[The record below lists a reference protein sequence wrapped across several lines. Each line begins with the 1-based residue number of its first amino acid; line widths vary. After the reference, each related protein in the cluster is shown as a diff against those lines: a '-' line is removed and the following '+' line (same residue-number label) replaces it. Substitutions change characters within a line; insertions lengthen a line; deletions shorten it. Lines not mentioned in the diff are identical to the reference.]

1 MLLTVTVT
9 LHALAGAVA
18 LVSMWIPILAKKGG
32 PAHRKAG
39 RVYEIAMTGVV
50 VLAWAACVE
59 NLVAGRHLGT
69 VPFLALLALLALGN
83 LRYGMNVLKPTPPT
97 PFARA
102 LAFAMIG
109 GGLAAFTYGVGAGQ
123 ILILPFAGLCVFF
136 GVQHTRAYAA
146 PPPERR
152 ARVAAHLGNVLGSCI
167 AGWTAFLVVTNNGRI
182 PLPPLVIWLA
192 PTVMFTP
199 MIVLWGR
206 SWAKPAVPGVASP
219 PAV

>member
-1 MLLTVTVT
+1 MLLTVTVA
-9 LHALAGAVA
+9 LHALAGTVA

-39 RVYEIAMTGVV
+39 RVYEIAMTAVV
-50 VLAWAACVE
+50 VLAWAACAQ

-83 LRYGMNVLKPTPPT
+83 PRYGMDVLKPTAPT

-102 LAFAMIG
+102 LAFALIG
-109 GGLAAFTYGVGAGQ
+109 GGLAAFAYGASTGMVLM
-123 ILILPFAGLCVFF
+123 IPFAVLCVWF
-136 GVQHTRAYAA
+136 GVQHTRAFAA
-146 PPPERR
+146 PPLARR

-167 AGWTAFLVVTNNGRI
+167 AGWTAFLVVTSNGRI

-192 PTVMFTP
+192 PTVVFTP

-206 SWAKPAVPGVASP
+206 AWATPTAASP
-219 PAV
+219 P